1 MHNPGQFSGE
11 ESLTKYSSKADG
23 TISDKTCYK
32 RAANRFQKRQLE
44 DLKSEPNQLSNN
56 SSLLQLKNRC
66 FSN

>member
-44 DLKSEPNQLSNN
+44 DLK
-56 SSLLQLKNRC
+56 K
-66 FSN
+66 